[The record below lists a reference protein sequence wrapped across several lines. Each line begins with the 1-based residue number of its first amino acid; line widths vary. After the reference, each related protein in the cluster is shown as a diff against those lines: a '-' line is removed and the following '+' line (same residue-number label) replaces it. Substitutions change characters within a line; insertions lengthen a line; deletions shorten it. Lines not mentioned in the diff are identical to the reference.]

1 MSRDMVADLLCT
13 ARTGSNEL
21 VRQNAIDLLY
31 KLAADGLRAA
41 RQAIDVLERTNKL
54 VGLNDSSRSRTGK

>member
-1 MSRDMVADLLCT
+1 MTREDRMVGDLVAT
-13 ARTGSNEL
+13 ARRGSNET

-41 RQAIDVLERTNKL
+41 KRAVETIERI
-54 VGLNDSSRSRTGK
+54 R

>member
-1 MSRDMVADLLCT
+1 MTREAQMVGDLVST
-13 ARTGSNEL
+13 ARHGSNEA

-41 RQAIDVLERTNKL
+41 KRAIETIERIRKANSQE
-54 VGLNDSSRSRTGK
+54 GHRP

>member
-1 MSRDMVADLLCT
+1 MTRQDRMVEDLVAT
-13 ARTGSNEL
+13 ARRGSNET

-41 RQAIDVLERTNKL
+41 KRAIEIIERTAK
-54 VGLNDSSRSRTGK
+54 